1 VRLRLR
7 PVIFVF
13 VSFTALALIAGGFVY
28 ARRADFDSSPAP
40 DAAALFNNQCAK
52 CHGRDGRA
60 KTARGR
66 QTHTRDITNSE
77 WQNDVSDERI
87 FNSISRGKGKMPAF
101 KKLSDAE
108 IDSLVSYVRR
118 LRK

>member
-1 VRLRLR
+1 MRLRFR
-7 PVIFVF
+7 PVIFLF
-13 VSFTALALIAGGFVY
+13 ISFTALALIAGRFVY
-28 ARRADFDSSPAP
+28 STRADFSSPSAP
-40 DAAALFNNQCAK
+40 DAAALFNSQCAR

-66 QTHTRDITNSE
+66 QTHTRDLTSAE
-77 WQNDVSDERI
+77 WQNDVSDERL
-87 FNSISRGKGKMPAF
+87 FNSINRGKGKMPAF
-101 KKLSDAE
+101 KKLSDAD

>member
-1 VRLRLR
+1 LILFATLAVVMANQMVRITG
-7 PVIFVF
+7 VN
-13 VSFTALALIAGGFVY
+13 FTTAA
-28 ARRADFDSSPAP
+28 AP
-40 DAAALFNNQCAK
+40 DAASLFNSQCAK

-60 KTARGR
+60 KTTRGR
-66 QTHTRDITNSE
+66 QTHTRDIASAD

-101 KKLSDAE
+101 KKLSDAQ
-108 IDSLVSYVRR
+108 IDSLVGYVRR